1 MEWQRAYHRHKDI
14 FRTKAWRFYSGSS
27 LPRLVSD
34 CLAEMALA
42 TRKDDVDHWGFVSV
56 KHHSEFE
63 ALDSKTVRGIRK
75 IIPADRKGKLIF
87 VGG

>member
-1 MEWQRAYHRHKDI
+1 MHVAEYSACSAVVRPLL
-14 FRTKAWRFYSGSS
+14 KAC
-27 LPRLVSD
+27 PALVTS
-34 CLAEMALA
+34 
-42 TRKDDVDHWGFVSV
+42 KDDVDHWGFVSV

-63 ALDSKTVRGIRK
+63 ALESKTVRGIRK